1 MLNPLVCNPLTVLSS
16 PLYMDSVPWENP
28 EDPPHIKVVE
38 DVLVREALAAS
49 RGSLVAVGLCRP
61 RLTRRPHRVQ
71 NNRSQATALNS
82 QKQSRHNYP
91 NERNAASYRIGG

>member
-1 MLNPLVCNPLTVLSS
+1 MLNPLVFNPLTVLSG

-28 EDPPHIKVVE
+28 EDTPHIKVVE

-49 RGSLVAVGLCRP
+49 GESLVVVGLCRL
-61 RLTRRPHRVQ
+61 RLTRLPHGVQ
-71 NNRSQATALNS
+71 NNRSQVTALNS

-91 NERNAASYRIGG
+91 NERNAASCRIGG